1 MLLKPDLKKY
11 RNPLTEECI
20 IRTSDLQVCI
30 IIGNGTVDI
39 LNHNYLIRKDV
50 LMSLTDG
57 CKNMII
63 QAIAADVEAIRS
75 ELLENEINLLNKL
88 EKIL

>member
-1 MLLKPDLKKY
+1 
-11 RNPLTEECI
+11 
-20 IRTSDLQVCI
+20 
-30 IIGNGTVDI
+30 
-39 LNHNYLIRKDV
+39 
-50 LMSLTDG
+50 MSLTDG